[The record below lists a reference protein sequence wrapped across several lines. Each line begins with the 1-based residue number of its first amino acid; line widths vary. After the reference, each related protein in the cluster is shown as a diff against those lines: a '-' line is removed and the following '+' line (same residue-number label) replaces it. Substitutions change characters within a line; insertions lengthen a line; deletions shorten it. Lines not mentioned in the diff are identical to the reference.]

1 MSGLLHKNTEIIFGC
16 PGAGKTTTL
25 LGMVEKELQE
35 GTQPEKIG
43 YLSFTK
49 RAAEEAIS
57 RAAEK
62 FNLSRKR
69 FPYFRTLHSLCF
81 RAMGLSS
88 AEVLE
93 GKRLEDFGNLVGY
106 KITGRFSLDEGTTF
120 GFEKGDR
127 LLFMEHLARA
137 REVPLEEVYNE
148 DDDGL
153 SLWEVRRFADALAA
167 YKQDLGVIDFTDM
180 LKSFVNSDVVVDL
193 DVLFVDEAQ
202 DLSKLQWD
210 VVRKLAKT
218 ARKVI
223 VAGDDDQCQP
233 SGNKVLVSGGELVDI
248 ADLDPTKHKVVVF
261 DAGSSGFY
269 GLRRANGGK
278 EFQKAQRHYTG
289 TLIHVNGST
298 CTVNHR
304 WPVRWNKDAPRHLC
318 VYLMRK
324 GDRWRLGTSY
334 VQRDGSSTVSNR
346 LRGEDADALWV
357 LKTFPE
363 ERQEYRR
370 KGSSEVEHYERLM
383 SMKYGIPTCVY
394 SLLPEDKAEQL
405 WNVSPQRWLDCL
417 MDHGCDPIRPFHS
430 REMVGTRRWG
440 SLTFHVEAVN
450 IIPGLM
456 CVMNMNREWV
466 PAEVHRQEDWQGIV
480 YSLNVEKYHNY
491 VSNGFL
497 TDNCLYRWSGADVE
511 TLINMPGRV
520 RVLEQSWRVPRA
532 VQAVAANVVDRIRNR
547 RPKVWH
553 PRADDGLVKYH
564 TSWASVDFSG
574 PDILVL
580 ARNRYI
586 LREFE
591 SSLKAMGYLYEF
603 QGVRSIRPKVL
614 DAVLTWERLRQG
626 KPGVTAQAVRKMY
639 EMMSVGTSVKRG
651 FKTLPGPADD
661 QEVDMTYLVEHGGL
675 LADTTALWYDALDKM
690 SMVDIAYIRAARR
703 RGENLLASPRIRLS
717 TIHGM
722 KGGEADQVVLMTDM
736 AARTYEEYRK
746 NPEDEARVWYV
757 AVTRARKELHI
768 IAPKTT
774 RNYIL

>member
-1 MSGLLHKNTEIIFGC
+1 MSGLLHNNTEIIFGC

-62 FNLSRKR
+62 FNLSRKQ

-88 AEVLE
+88 SEVLE
-93 GKRLEDFGNLVGY
+93 GKRLEEFGDLVGY

-137 REVPLEEVYNE
+137 REVPLEVVYNE

-210 VVRKLAKT
+210 VVRKLA
-218 ARKVI
+218 RNVRRVV
-223 VAGDDDQCQP
+223 VAGDDDQ
-233 SGNKVLVSGGELVDI
+233 
-248 ADLDPTKHKVVVF
+248 A
-261 DAGSSGFY
+261 
-269 GLRRANGGK
+269 
-278 EFQKAQRHYTG
+278 
-289 TLIHVNGST
+289 
-298 CTVNHR
+298 
-304 WPVRWNKDAPRHLC
+304 
-318 VYLMRK
+318 
-324 GDRWRLGTSY
+324 
-334 VQRDGSSTVSNR
+334 
-346 LRGEDADALWV
+346 
-357 LKTFPE
+357 
-363 ERQEYRR
+363 
-370 KGSSEVEHYERLM
+370 
-383 SMKYGIPTCVY
+383 
-394 SLLPEDKAEQL
+394 
-405 WNVSPQRWLDCL
+405 
-417 MDHGCDPIRPFHS
+417 
-430 REMVGTRRWG
+430 
-440 SLTFHVEAVN
+440 
-450 IIPGLM
+450 
-456 CVMNMNREWV
+456 
-466 PAEVHRQEDWQGIV
+466 
-480 YSLNVEKYHNY
+480 
-491 VSNGFL
+491 
-497 TDNCLYRWSGADVE
+497 LYRWSGADVE